1 VRAGEVP
8 SGLSEAVGELG
19 EAIWELAAAYD
30 DPNRADAAGR
40 LALAAA
46 GRAAWA
52 HAAQPE
58 LVPSELAGQV
68 RSTAVDLIRAAEL
81 VSGRGVV
88 EDRPIAVDRPTEELL
103 AV

>member
-1 VRAGEVP
+1 MRIQ
-8 SGLSEAVGELG
+8 SRTKAVVAVATLRGVE
-19 EAIWELAAAYD
+19 
-30 DPNRADAAGR
+30 AGR
-40 LALAAA
+40 LALGAA

-52 HAAQPE
+52 HAAQPD

-81 VSGRGVV
+81 VSGMGVV
-88 EDRPIAVDRPTEELL
+88 GEQPVAVDRPTEELL